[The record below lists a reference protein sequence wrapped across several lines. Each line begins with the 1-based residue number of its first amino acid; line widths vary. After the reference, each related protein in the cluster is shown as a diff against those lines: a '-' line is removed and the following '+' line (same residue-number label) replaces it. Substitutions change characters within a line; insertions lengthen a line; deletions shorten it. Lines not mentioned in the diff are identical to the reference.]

1 MKAAAQRKWITT
13 IHVAKNKLSLDDD
26 AYRAILSGSAGVS
39 SASEIKTWEQYQ
51 SVMAAFRGLGF
62 KLQKASDIEPQN
74 KRNPEWITA
83 AQESY
88 IKGLWKLCSR
98 EKSAE
103 SLDAIVKRLTGTDS
117 LAWLKKK
124 DASKVILA
132 LREMAKKA
140 GVNPDCKEA

>member
-13 IHVAKNKLSLDDD
+13 IHVAKNKLGLDDD

-39 SASEIKTWEQYQ
+39 SASEIKTWEQYN
-51 SVMAAFRGLGF
+51 SVIAAFKTLGF
-62 KLQKASDIEPQN
+62 KMQKASNLTDQR
-74 KRNPEWITA
+74 RNPDWITA

-98 EKSAE
+98 EKSEE

-117 LAWLKKK
+117 LSWLKKK

-132 LREMAKKA
+132 LRQMAIKA